1 MRGRERELVG
11 DALWCFW
18 RRLGEDE
25 EDAYRY
31 ILIY

>member
-11 DALWCFW
+11 DAMVFLEEI
-18 RRLGEDE
+18 RRDE